1 MTISARS
8 LTGYQIEIKTD
19 RHQYILDEP
28 VSTGGDDAGPTPYET
43 LLGALAGCK
52 AITVQM
58 YARRKGWPLE
68 GVKLNLQHHR
78 IHAKDCEDCESDEK
92 GKIDIIDVEIAF
104 EGSLTEEQIERLK
117 EISTRCPVHK
127 TLTSETKIRT
137 KLVPS

>member
-1 MTISARS
+1 MIISAQS
-8 LTGYQIEIKTD
+8 LKGYQIEIKTD
-19 RHQYILDEP
+19 KHQFILDEP
-28 VSTGGDDAGPTPYET
+28 ASGGGDDAGPTPYT
-43 LLGALAGCK
+43 ALLGALAGCK

-68 GVKLNLQHHR
+68 EVKLKLSHSR
-78 IHAKDCEDCESDEK
+78 VHAKDCEDCESDEK

-104 EGSLTEEQIERLK
+104 EGDLTEEQIERLK

-137 KLVPS
+137 KLVAS